1 MVFTEVMLT
10 VIHRGAPGVAA
21 VNTLYGHLPRIEVRA
36 GSGVSCLLKNA
47 AVLNK
52 I

>member
-1 MVFTEVMLT
+1 MVINEVKST
-10 VIHRGAPGVAA
+10 VIQRGGPGVAA
-21 VNTLYGHLPRIEVRA
+21 VNTLYSHLSRVEVDA
-36 GSGVSCLLKNA
+36 YSGVRCLLKNA